1 MEKRLMLFLSGL
13 FLCVGM
19 AIAQTQV
26 KGTIISADD
35 GEPLPGASV
44 KIQGEKMGTTT
55 NLDGEFTI
63 TVPSADTRLQISHI
77 GMLPRVVKARN
88 GMRIAL
94 DTDNKLLDEVMVVTY
109 GTQTKAQFTGSAS
122 IMKSE
127 ELEKYQVTNA
137 VDALKGR
144 ASGVQ
149 INNTSGQPGMASTI
163 RIRGINSLN
172 AGNSPLIVLDGS
184 PYDGDINLIN
194 PNDIETM
201 TVLKDAASTA
211 LYGARGGNG
220 VILVTT
226 KNAKKGKDA
235 TITLD
240 AKWGSNSK
248 GAQEYDKITDPGTHY
263 EMWYK
268 GLNNYA
274 TNKLGLSPNAAWVWS
289 NTNMFG
295 SSNVGDE
302 SLGYNVYTTPEG
314 QYLIGRDGTLNPA
327 ATLGRIVNYNGQQ
340 YLLTPDNWVDEI
352 FKKGFRQDYTVS
364 ASGANDRGSYYLSA
378 NYLRQDGITAASNYE
393 RLSARMKADYQ
404 LKDWLKVGANM
415 SYNHYE
421 QNYLRTDEEG
431 SAGSAGNAFAF
442 NNIAPIYPI
451 FNRDA
456 AGNVIYDHNAHIYSY
471 DYGDGS
477 VNGVRRAFL
486 SQSNPISDNILNTNQ
501 TEGNNFSGTG
511 TVELRLPY
519 GFKVTSI
526 NYVYVDEYRYTGVT
540 NPYFGQYAESK
551 GIVTKDHGRTWARN
565 FQQRLD
571 WRHEYGKHDIEAML
585 GHEYYRNTTYDLNY
599 YKSNMFSQSHKEL
612 SGAVVAGSGDSDKAY
627 YGTESWLARA
637 LYNFDQRYFVEA
649 SYVRAAASTRFHTD
663 HWWGNFWGASAG
675 WLINKEKFLSSQTW
689 IDELK
694 LKASYG
700 QNGNDAI
707 DPYLYTNRFTIK
719 NSNDQVSLTPS
730 TTLKNEEIS
739 WETNAKLNVGVDF
752 SFWKGRLAG
761 GIEFYSNKTK
771 DMLFRLPLPISFGY
785 TGYYDNIGDMVNR
798 GLEME
803 ISGDI
808 FRSKDF
814 TWSLYANLTTNHN
827 EITRLPEERRTQKY
841 WDIDGKEYNGF
852 SSGSYYYTEG
862 LSAYSYMTRKFA
874 GLNEDGESLWYKNVY
889 KTEKDENGNDK
900 LDANGNK
907 IYVKDEKGHNILD
920 NITTTNNY
928 SEADDYIIGDIM
940 PDVYGG
946 FGTSLNFKGLDVSA
960 DFTYQLGGKV
970 YDSTYASLMGI
981 GSTGQALHKD
991 LFNAWSPENK
1001 DTDIPRLQY
1010 NDRYMNGASDRFLTS
1025 ANYLALQNVTVGYT
1039 LPKNFT
1045 QKFHVQ
1051 KLRIYFVGD
1060 NLWVWSK
1067 RKGLDPRM
1075 VLAGAVNNTYYSAIR
1090 TLSAGV
1096 NVTF

>member
-77 GMLPRVVKARN
+77 GMLTRVVKARN

-122 IMKSE
+122 IMNSE

-149 INNTSGQPGMASTI
+149 ITNTSGQPGMTSSI

-172 AGNSPLIVLDGS
+172 AGNNPLIVLDGS

-194 PNDIETM
+194 PNDIESM

-226 KNAKKGKDA
+226 KTAKKGKDA

-240 AKWGSNSK
+240 AKWGANSK
-248 GAQEYDKITDPGTHY
+248 GVQEYDKIKDPGRHY

-274 TNKLGLSPNAAWVWS
+274 TNGLGLGADAAWRWA
-289 NTNMFG
+289 NDNMFG
-295 SSNVGDE
+295 TANVGDE
-302 SLGYNVYTTPEG
+302 SLGYNVFTIPEG
-314 QYLIGRDGTLNPA
+314 QYLIGRNGLMNPA
-327 ATLGRIVNYNGQQ
+327 ATLGRLVTNNGEQF
-340 YLLTPDNWVDEI
+340 LLTPDDWVNEI
-352 FKKGFRQDYTVS
+352 FKTGLRQDYTVT
-364 ASGANDRGSYYLSA
+364 ASGANDRGSYYLST
-378 NYLRQDGITAASNYE
+378 NYLRQEGITAASNYE
-393 RLSARMKADYQ
+393 RLSSRLKADYQ
-404 LKDWLKVGANM
+404 LKDWLRVGANM

-421 QNYLRTDEEG
+421 QNYLDTDDEG
-431 SAGSAGNAFAF
+431 NAGSTGNAFAF
-442 NNIAPIYPI
+442 NNIAPIYPMY
-451 FNRDA
+451 NRDA
-456 AGNVIYDHNAHIYSY
+456 TGQIIYDHVAGIRSY

-477 VNGVRRAFL
+477 VNGVQRAYL
-486 SQSNPISDNILNTNQ
+486 SQSNPISANLLDTRQ

-511 TVELRLPY
+511 TIELRLPY

-540 NPYFGQYAESK
+540 NPYFGQYANSK

-565 FQQRLD
+565 FQQRID
-571 WRHEYGKHDIEAML
+571 WQHDYGKHNIEVML
-585 GHEYYRNTTYDLNY
+585 GHEYYLQSTYDLNY
-599 YKSNMFSQSHKEL
+599 YKTNMFSQKHKEL
-612 SGAVVAGSGDSDKAY
+612 TGAVVAGAGDSEKLQY
-627 YGTESWLARA
+627 NTESWLSRA
-637 LYNFDQRYFVEA
+637 LYNYDQRYFVEG
-649 SYVRAAASTRFHTD
+649 SFTRAAASPKFHNN

-675 WLINKEKFLSSQTW
+675 WLINKESFLKDQSW

-694 LKASYG
+694 LKVSYG
-700 QNGNDAI
+700 QNGNDRI
-707 DPYLYTNRFTIK
+707 DSYLYTNRFTIK
-719 NSNDQVSLTPS
+719 NSNDEVSLTPS
-730 TTLKNEEIS
+730 TTQKNENIS
-739 WETNAKLNVGVDF
+739 WETNAKFNAGVDF
-752 SFWKGRLAG
+752 SFWKGRLTG

-771 DMLFRLPLPISFGY
+771 DMLFRLPLPVSFGY

-798 GLEME
+798 GVE
-803 ISGDI
+803 IELSGDI
-808 FRSKDF
+808 FRTHDF
-814 TWSLYANLTTNHN
+814 TWSAYANITTNHN
-827 EITRLPEERRTQKY
+827 EVTRLPEERRTQKY
-841 WDIDGKEYNGF
+841 WDLDGKEYFGF
-852 SSGSYYYTEG
+852 SSGNYYYAEG

-874 GLNEDGESLWYKNVY
+874 GLNENGESLWYKNVY
-889 KTEKDENGNDK
+889 KKELDENGNSKKDENGDEILLKDDK
-900 LDANGNK
+900 DK
-907 IYVKDEKGHNILD
+907 PILD
-920 NITTTNNY
+920 KMTTTTNY

-946 FGTSLNFKGLDVSA
+946 FGTSLSFKGLDFSA

-970 YDSTYASLMGI
+970 YDETYASLMTLN
-981 GSTGQALHKD
+981 STGRALHKD
-991 LFNAWSPENK
+991 LFNAWTPENTN
-1001 DTDIPRLQY
+1001 TDIPRLQY
-1010 NDRYMNGASDRFLTS
+1010 NDTYMAGASDRFLTS
-1025 ANYLALQNVTVGYT
+1025 ANYLCLQNLTVGYT
-1039 LPKNFT
+1039 FPKNLT
-1045 QKFHVQ
+1045 QKAHIQ
-1051 KLRIYFVGD
+1051 KLRIYLVGD
-1060 NLWVWSK
+1060 NIWVWSK

-1075 VLAGAVNNTYYSAIR
+1075 VLAGAVNNSYYSAIR

-1096 NVTF
+1096 SVTF